1 MREENCQPMERQST
15 ERAPA
20 KVSLYSIE
28 RLLNPSKECFR
39 RDSPSSATP
48 KSSLAQLPDV
58 LDFSVHNRSGN
69 DVASYQVTRNGGNNK
84 GDIRSSDV
92 KSLENIGKKVS
103 QEDSKPEVNS
113 EEGGI
118 RDNEDKP
125 RKIRRSRTTF
135 TTYQLH
141 QLERAFEKTQYPDVF
156 TREELAMRLDLSEA
170 RVQVWFQNRRA
181 KWRKREKALGR
192 DSPNY
197 TGSGEPLLAARSDL
211 YSTPPPLHVSNA
223 AGSLALGP
231 SDQLWASA
239 LHTSSLS
246 GLSTPL
252 GLSHILALHGTS
264 GIPHAFPPTASPS
277 SAWSKGVGPLSSAL
291 LSIYM
296 LNSGVG
302 PSTTSSSL
310 SPSGPPPPPPTSTL
324 TKSGFLPTLCST
336 SFSGAPM
343 TPGYLGLANIG
354 KSASCSSLELLRL
367 KAREQQSSSPPATS
381 RSENTLR
388 TSREMAELQR
398 TCI

>member
-28 RLLNPSKECFR
+28 RLLNPSKECYR
-39 RDSPSSATP
+39 RDSPSTTTP

-69 DVASYQVTRNGGNNK
+69 DVTAFQVNRNTGSGK
-84 GDIRSSDV
+84 GSSDV
-92 KSLENIGKKVS
+92 KSIENVGKKVS
-103 QEDSKPEVNS
+103 QEESKPETNS

-211 YSTPPPLHVSNA
+211 YSTPPPLHVGNA
-223 AGSLALGP
+223 AGSLSLGP

-252 GLSHILALHGTS
+252 GLGHILALHGTS

-277 SAWSKGVGPLSSAL
+277 TAWSKGVGPLSSAL

-302 PSTTSSSL
+302 TSTTSSSL

-336 SFSGAPM
+336 SFSGAPV

-367 KAREQQSSSPPATS
+367 KAREQQSSPPPATS
-381 RSENTLR
+381 RSDSSLRNT
-388 TSREMAELQR
+388 REMAELQR